1 MIANLISSALTV
13 LRFAILA
20 TLFASLATSRATSSK
35 YAANSA
41 FASSL
46 TLSAPDSL
54 IILAIGVVRM
64 NFILIGISLFLVFEE
79 IKSIFKKNKEKRK
92 REIYTNRLNRYLEA
106 NKQLVINDVI
116 SLKAEGTLNDY
127 RKVNVYYN
135 NELVA
140 PLKDFKSDKETYMK
154 LEKAIYD
161 LDEIVGFVDNNQNG
175 IDDRLEEKIN
185 GAYFVREIGKEAK
198 YINHPGILAGLKE
211 ICELLNKIDE
221 LEAKYPQ
228 ITPRLRK
235 LYQHYLPL
243 LITILK
249 QYSTLEEK
257 QATKNEVSSMEVKLE
272 KTVLL
277 TSEAIK
283 TIISGFVSE
292 DLMNMKAD
300 MTVLETILKQDGLV
314 KEGSL

>member
-1 MIANLISSALTV
+1 MFKLLEETWIFLILLAVGIFNKNLIMSLIMAFLTV
-13 LRFAILA
+13 DA
-20 TLFASLATSRATSSK
+20 
-35 YAANSA
+35 
-41 FASSL
+41 
-46 TLSAPDSL
+46 
-54 IILAIGVVRM
+54 
-64 NFILIGISLFLVFEE
+64 
-79 IKSIFKKNKEKRK
+79 IKSYFKKKKQKEKRDT
-92 REIYTNRLNRYLEA
+92 YTERLNRYLEA
-106 NKQLVINDVI
+106 KKELVINDHV
-116 SLKAEGTLNDY
+116 SLKADGILKDY
-127 RKVNVYYN
+127 RKVYVYYDK
-135 NELVA
+135 ERVA
-140 PLKDFKSDKETYMK
+140 TLKDFKSDKETYDK
-154 LEKAIYD
+154 LEKAI
-161 LDEIVGFVDNNQNG
+161 LELEEMVGYVDNNQNG
-175 IDDRLEEKIN
+175 IDDRLEDKVN
-185 GAYFVREIGKEAK
+185 GAYFVREIGKETK

-211 ICELLNKIDE
+211 ICELLNKIDL
-221 LEAKYPQ
+221 LEEKYPQ

-257 QATKNEVSSMEVKLE
+257 QASATEIATMEVKLE

-283 TIISGFVSE
+283 TIISSFVSE

>member
-1 MIANLISSALTV
+1 MVKIIEKTWPFIVILIIGIVKKNMIIIGVGIFLL
-13 LRFAILA
+13 LD
-20 TLFASLATSRATSSK
+20 TL
-35 YAANSA
+35 
-41 FASSL
+41 SSL
-46 TLSAPDSL
+46 
-54 IILAIGVVRM
+54 
-64 NFILIGISLFLVFEE
+64 
-79 IKSIFKKNKEKRK
+79 FKKQKDKKKRDRYTNKLNQYFQDNKEV
-92 REIYTNRLNRYLEA
+92 
-106 NKQLVINDVI
+106 VINDKI
-116 SLKAEGTLNDY
+116 SLRTEGILKDY
-127 RKVNVYYN
+127 RDIYVCYE
-135 NELVA
+135 NEFVGT
-140 PLKDFKSDKETYMK
+140 LKDFKSDKETYKK
-154 LEKAIYD
+154 LEKVIYD
-161 LDEIVGFVDNNQNG
+161 LEEMTGFVDDNQNG

-198 YINHPGILAGLKE
+198 YIFHPGILAGLKE

-228 ITPRLRK
+228 ISPRLRK

-243 LITILK
+243 LITILN

-257 QATKNEVSSMEVKLE
+257 QATKSEVSAMEVKLE

-283 TIISGFVSE
+283 TIISSFVSE